1 MLVVT
6 ICFSTAL
13 LTIHHHISTG
23 LTGPLHLVAF
33 LFFRHSLV
41 DLCAW
46 DLHPITWCSFSH
58 AVAVRAMSLYFLLK
72 CFAEEFMI
80 DSATAWCPGPAKQ
93 VQIIICVHGI
103 GLRCFCWHAVWFP
116 PNMQP
121 CITDKLWCELS
132 KQHRCRRLVLCSNA
146 TLCFVERSGRPSKH
160 IIPVQSE
167 LKHVAC

>member
-13 LTIHHHISTG
+13 LTTHHHISTG

-58 AVAVRAMSLYFLLK
+58 AVAHRAMSLYFPLK

-80 DSATAWCPGPAKQ
+80 DSATAWCPGAAKQ
-93 VQIIICVHGI
+93 VQIIICVYWFKVFLLTCCLVSSKHAAVHHGQT
-103 GLRCFCWHAVWFP
+103 LVWAVQTTSLQTFGP
-116 PNMQP
+116 LFKCNF
-121 CITDKLWCELS
+121 
-132 KQHRCRRLVLCSNA
+132 VLCREKWQAFQTHHTCSVR
-146 TLCFVERSGRPSKH
+146 T
-160 IIPVQSE
+160 
-167 LKHVAC
+167 

>member
-33 LFFRHSLV
+33 LVFRHSLV

-46 DLHPITWCSFSH
+46 DLHPITGCSFSH
-58 AVAVRAMSLYFLLK
+58 AAAVRAMSLYFLLK

-80 DSATAWCPGPAKQ
+80 DSATAWCPGPAKR
-93 VQIIICVHGI
+93 VQTIICVHGI
-103 GLRCFCWHAVWFP
+103 GLRCFCWHAVWVP
-116 PNMQP
+116 PNIQP

-132 KQHRCRRLVLCSNA
+132 KQHHCRRFVLCSNA
-146 TLCFVERSGRPSKH
+146 TLCFVERQAFQTHHTCSVRT
-160 IIPVQSE
+160 
-167 LKHVAC
+167 

>member
-33 LFFRHSLV
+33 LFFRHSPV

-46 DLHPITWCSFSH
+46 DLHPITGCSFSH
-58 AVAVRAMSLYFLLK
+58 AAAVRAMSLYFLLK

-80 DSATAWCPGPAKQ
+80 DSATAWCPGPAKR

-103 GLRCFCWHAVWFP
+103 GLRCFCWHAVWFA
-116 PNMQP
+116 PNIQP

-132 KQHRCRRLVLCSNA
+132 KQHRCRRFVLCSNA
-146 TLCFVERSGRPSKH
+146 ALCFVERHAFQTHHTCSVRT
-160 IIPVQSE
+160 
-167 LKHVAC
+167 

>member
-13 LTIHHHISTG
+13 LTTHHHISTG

-58 AVAVRAMSLYFLLK
+58 AVAHRAMSLYFPLK

-80 DSATAWCPGPAKQ
+80 DSVTAWCPGAAKQ

-103 GLRCFCWHAVWFP
+103 GLRCFCWRAVRFP
-116 PNMQP
+116 PNMHHGQTLVWAVQTTSLQTFGP
-121 CITDKLWCELS
+121 LFKCNF
-132 KQHRCRRLVLCSNA
+132 VLCREKWQAFQTHHTCSVR
-146 TLCFVERSGRPSKH
+146 T
-160 IIPVQSE
+160 
-167 LKHVAC
+167 